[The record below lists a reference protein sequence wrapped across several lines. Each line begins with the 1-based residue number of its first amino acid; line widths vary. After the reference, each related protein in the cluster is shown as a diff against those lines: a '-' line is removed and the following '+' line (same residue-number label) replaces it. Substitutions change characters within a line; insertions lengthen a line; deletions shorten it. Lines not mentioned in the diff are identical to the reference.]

1 MSDESAAPGQRR
13 RRIAALAVIAALVV
27 AADQI
32 TKSLAVADL
41 ATHDVHVIGPFSLRL
56 AYNTGVAFSVGTGL
70 TGPIIIAAVALVLA
84 IGWIARGVPT
94 TAAAVAFGLII
105 GGALGNLSDRLF
117 RSHRG
122 GVVDF
127 IYTSFWPTFNVADSC
142 IVIGCFCLAIVF
154 MRQGRSPQHAHGRRA
169 RASGAAGGT
178 GATDAPRASRSPGAP
193 PEMGPASGSGPG
205 EPA

>member
-1 MSDESAAPGQRR
+1 LSEQSAAPPGRRRR
-13 RRIAALAVIAALVV
+13 RRIAAVAVIAAVVV

-41 ATHDVHVIGPFSLRL
+41 ASHDVHVIGPFSFRL

-70 TGPIIIAAVALVLA
+70 TGPIIIVAVALVLA
-84 IGWIARGVPT
+84 IGWMARGVPT
-94 TAAAVAFGLII
+94 TAAAIAFGLII

-117 RSHRG
+117 RGHHG

-142 IVIGCFCLAIVF
+142 IVIGCFCLAVAF
-154 MRQGRSPQHAHGRRA
+154 MRQGRSLQHVHGPGSTA
-169 RASGAAGGT
+169 GGSITSGAP
-178 GATDAPRASRSPGAP
+178 APGIGPVPGA
-193 PEMGPASGSGPG
+193 GSGPG
-205 EPA
+205 PGDPA